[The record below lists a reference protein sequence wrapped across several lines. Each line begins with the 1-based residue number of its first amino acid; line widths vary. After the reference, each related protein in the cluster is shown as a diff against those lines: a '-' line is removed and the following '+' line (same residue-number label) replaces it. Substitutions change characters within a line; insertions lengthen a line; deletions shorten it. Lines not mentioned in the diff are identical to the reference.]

1 MKEKY
6 TGSCHMTGGL
16 LISSIM
22 LTTSLKIAQL
32 QSKKLQY
39 HQDMSVR
46 RLKLEYNY
54 C

>member
-32 QSKKLQY
+32 QSKKTTIPSGHECQKIE
-39 HQDMSVR
+39 VR
-46 RLKLEYNY
+46 IY